1 MSFVPWRGKN
11 KNKIRSKLVLLYEE
25 AKVTLSIVFIIICLL
40 KLEEKLYEC
49 QTIKKCKSYGKFVI
63 TAVEESLYVQA
74 IFLFLIFILE
84 RVFVK

>member
-40 KLEEKLYEC
+40 KLEEKLYMSVKLLKNANRMVSLLLPPW
-49 QTIKKCKSYGKFVI
+49 KKACMFKPF
-63 TAVEESLYVQA
+63 
-74 IFLFLIFILE
+74 FFF
-84 RVFVK
+84 